1 MWPRVG
7 RGIACQFCDQVEG
20 LPTGVHLSSPARRF
34 GGYLLELLP
43 ATVTLGIGWLVWSF
57 TVYGRGQ
64 TPAKQI
70 LGMRAVTLRTGAHTS
85 WGRMFVREVI
95 AKPLMGVLAAFTL
108 GIAYFWLVWDSR
120 NEELWD
126 EVVGTVIVNDPQ
138 KQLLPRDS
146 TRPPSSKVAAPRSG
160 LDALPFPPRDVE
172 PSDAIVPP
180 ATDEPAASNCR
191 RQQVEARPPQRR
203 ASTRGQSVSGRHMA
217 PKPNPLVSAPST
229 QAPL

>member
-1 MWPRVG
+1 MSNAVVNVPSYAPSRPCPSCG
-7 RGIACQFCDQVEG
+7 REWGAGIACQFCDQVEG

-34 GGYLLELLP
+34 GGYLLEGLL

-120 NEELWD
+120 NQELWD
-126 EVVGTVIVNDPQ
+126 KVVGTVIVNDPQ
-138 KQLLPRDS
+138 KQLLPKRLDATPEQQS
-146 TRPPSSKVAAPRSG
+146 VAPRSG

-172 PSDAIVPP
+172 PSDAIAPP
-180 ATDEPAASNCR
+180 ATDEPAAS
-191 RQQVEARPPQRR
+191 
-203 ASTRGQSVSGRHMA
+203 
-217 PKPNPLVSAPST
+217 
-229 QAPL
+229 